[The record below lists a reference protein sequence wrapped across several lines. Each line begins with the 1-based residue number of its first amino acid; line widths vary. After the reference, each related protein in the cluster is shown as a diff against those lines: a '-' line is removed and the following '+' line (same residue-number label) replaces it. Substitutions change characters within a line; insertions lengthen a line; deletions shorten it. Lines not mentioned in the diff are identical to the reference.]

1 MTHTEV
7 KRNLRSLGN
16 LDAEE
21 LEIDIGSL
29 DSAGTETGVSPD
41 AIDAVRGFYA
51 HVSGG
56 TGEAVSFDET
66 NGELE
71 ITDGSGAE
79 VGNGATINGVV
90 VTWVGDPAN

>member
-7 KRNLRSLGN
+7 DHNVRSLGN
-16 LDAEE
+16 LTAEE
-21 LEIDIGSL
+21 LEIDIDAL

-56 TGEAVSFDET
+56 TGEVVSYDET
-66 NGELE
+66 NGALA

-79 VGNGATINGVV
+79 VANDASLNVV